1 MRFLFLVWGVLAL
14 SGAGAAWYAM
24 RPGRRTGAW
33 LGIALAVVLLG
44 LFSASFVLFGSSVDK
59 SFAAVVQYFFNWGMA
74 AGGAAIC
81 IGAIVGLALA
91 LAFKR

>member
-1 MRFLFLVWGVLAL
+1 MRFLIALWIVLAV

-24 RPGRRTGAW
+24 RPARRSAAW

-44 LFSASFVLFGSSVDK
+44 LFSASFILFGSSVDK
-59 SFAAVVQYFFNWGMA
+59 SFVAVASYFFNWGMA

-81 IGAIVGLALA
+81 IGAIAGLSLA